1 MHVGHNRGFR
11 RKIIDPIGY
20 GSRFSGGVD
29 VSALK
34 SMGPS
39 EDVLFTD
46 GLGDRL
52 LVRDSHGRPTH
63 ECLSIRPDLTS
74 IPAFEF
80 ALNERLWLV
89 EKFDHPSFLTVRN
102 IIRLPGRLTSIS
114 LVTDLVG
121 GTRLSDVLLKAASG
135 SQPITP
141 GATLFLLKELLDALY
156 ELHRQSG
163 DLAHGAVAPE
173 RIVLADGKVRIADY
187 VLGPAIEQL
196 RFTQE
201 RYWRELRVAVPSS
214 AGGTRLD
221 RRVDVAQ
228 AALVALAMFAGRPLR
243 DTEHLSGLGDVLVS
257 ISVPQPIRSWLLRA
271 LHMDPRRVFV
281 HAGEASKALDD
292 AMTESG
298 LRPSVQD
305 FAVLAGRRAAV
316 TPFKTPILNNPVG
329 VPAPPQPVAPPVA
342 KAAATVKPPVA
353 TPAPTR
359 DVWQTHD
366 VDQRA
371 YAPQGSM
378 ATTRKPVNA
387 TLKKFLLIAA
397 MVAGMTVAFTA
408 AQFIPAPEWM
418 FSKSGTLVIET
429 NPQGIKVSVNGAPQ
443 GVTPLTLKVES
454 GIHEVELQ
462 GPGKPKIFKVHVTRG
477 DRVAQYVEFPAFR
490 R

>member
-1 MHVGHNRGFR
+1 M
-11 RKIIDPIGY
+11 
-20 GSRFSGGVD
+20 D

-34 SMGPS
+34 STGPS
-39 EDVLFTD
+39 EDVFFTD

-52 LVRDSHGRPTH
+52 LIRDAQGRPTH
-63 ECLSIRPDLTS
+63 ECLSIRPELTS
-74 IPAFEF
+74 VPSFEF

-114 LVTDLVG
+114 LVNDLAG
-121 GTRLSDVLLKAASG
+121 GMRLSDVLAKSASG
-135 SQPITP
+135 GQPITM
-141 GATLFLLKELLDALY
+141 GAAIFLLKEVLDALY

-163 DLAHGAVAPE
+163 DLAHGAIAAE
-173 RIVLADGKVRIADY
+173 RIVLADGKLRIADY

-196 RFTQE
+196 RFTPE
-201 RYWRELRVAVPSS
+201 RYWKELRVAVPSS

-228 AALVALAMFAGRPLR
+228 AALVAVAMFAGRPLR
-243 DTEHLSGLGDVLVS
+243 DTEHLGALGDVLMS

-281 HAGEASKALDD
+281 HAGEASKALDE
-292 AMTESG
+292 AMAESG
-298 LRPSVQD
+298 IRPSVQE
-305 FAVLAGRRAAV
+305 FASFAGRRAAIA
-316 TPFKTPILNNPVG
+316 PLKTPPFNNPVG
-329 VPAPPQPVAPPVA
+329 GAAPQPPIAPNIA
-342 KAAATVKPPVA
+342 KPAAAVKPPVA
-353 TPAPTR
+353 IPAPKR
-359 DVWQTHD
+359 DAWQAHD

-371 YAPQGSM
+371 YAPQGSTM
-378 ATTRKPVNA
+378 IRSRKPVSA
-387 TLKKFLLIAA
+387 GFRKIMLAA
-397 MVAGMTVAFTA
+397 VMLAGMTAAFTA

-418 FSKSGTLVIET
+418 FSKAGTLVIES
-429 NPQGIKVSVNGAPQ
+429 NPQGVKVSVNGQPQ
-443 GVTPLTLKVES
+443 GVTPLTLRVEN

-477 DRVAQYVEFPAFR
+477 DRVAQYVEFPGAR